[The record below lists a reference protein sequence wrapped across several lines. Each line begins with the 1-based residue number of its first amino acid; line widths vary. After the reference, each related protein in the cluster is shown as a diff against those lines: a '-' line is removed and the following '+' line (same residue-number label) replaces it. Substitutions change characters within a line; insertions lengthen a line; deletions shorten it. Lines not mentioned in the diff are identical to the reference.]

1 MRYVN
6 VDDDFVGKILAANQL
21 ATAEALT
28 ESQEVEV
35 VEEAQ
40 ADEHVCPLCESE
52 LEHPIPEENM
62 QECVDFILGTINE
75 ALEQDGEYLEES
87 EDEDLDEAEDCE
99 DDAEDKPKKKDDDE
113 EDDMDEGYG
122 MMAMKKK
129 KKMKK

>member
-1 MRYVN
+1 MRYIN

-75 ALEQDGEYLEES
+75 ALEMEGEYLEES
-87 EDEDLDEAEDCE
+87 EEEFDDEDF
-99 DDAEDKPKKKDDDE
+99 E
-113 EDDMDEGYG
+113 EEYEEE
-122 MMAMKKK
+122 
-129 KKMKK
+129 

>member
-1 MRYVN
+1 MRYIDVN
-6 VDDDFVGKILAANQL
+6 DEFVGKILAANQL
-21 ATAEALT
+21 AAAGTLA

-35 VEEAQ
+35 VEESF

-87 EDEDLDEAEDCE
+87 EDELDEAECE
-99 DDAEDKPKKKDDDE
+99 DDDEDKPKKKKDDDK
-113 EDDMDEGYG
+113 EDDDMP
-122 MMAMKKK
+122 AFLKKK
-129 KKMKK
+129 K

>member
-1 MRYVN
+1 MRYIN

-87 EDEDLDEAEDCE
+87 EDELDEAECE
-99 DDAEDKPKKKDDDE
+99 DDDDMPKKKKDDDKKD
-113 EDDMDEGYG
+113 DDMP
-122 MMAMKKK
+122 AFLKKK
-129 KKMKK
+129 KK

>member
-1 MRYVN
+1 MRYIN
-6 VDDDFVGKILAANQL
+6 VDDEFVGKILAANQL
-21 ATAEALT
+21 AESKDLN

-35 VEEAQ
+35 VEEAV

-87 EDEDLDEAEDCE
+87 EDDLDEAECE
-99 DDAEDKPKKKDDDE
+99 DGDEDKPKKKSDDD
-113 EDDMDEGYG
+113 DDMP
-122 MMAMKKK
+122 AFLKKK
-129 KKMKK
+129 KK

>member
-1 MRYVN
+1 MRYIN

-75 ALEQDGEYLEES
+75 ALEQDGEFLEES
-87 EDEDLDEAEDCE
+87 EDEDLDEAECE
-99 DDAEDKPKKKDDDE
+99 DDDKEEKDDDE
-113 EDDMDEGYG
+113 GDDKMP
-122 MMAMKKK
+122 AFLKKK
-129 KKMKK
+129 KK